1 MNADKNNRQATS
13 LLLASMTLG
22 VDLTITSEQ
31 YYIIHSLFSVIFFF
45 LVKIVY
51 IVQESCLNDCKLV
64 KNTGWWNKL
73 ITYGISMTTSVVFVP
88 IYAGCPNLKGFQDPS
103 RWAIAR
109 DTKSSD
115 ISWFTISFSTMLLII
130 QYRAELIVI
139 KPMATELVYN
149 GKFLRP

>member
-1 MNADKNNRQATS
+1 MHERWRKQQTCNFF
-13 LLLASMTLG
+13 ASCFNDSGGRPHDNIRTVL
-22 VDLTITSEQ
+22 
-31 YYIIHSLFSVIFFF
+31 YHSLFISSNIFF

-88 IYAGCPNLKGFQDPS
+88 IYPGCPNLQGFQDPS

-130 QYRAELIVI
+130 QYRAE
-139 KPMATELVYN
+139 PMATELVYN
-149 GKFLRP
+149 RKILRP